1 MTARVLV
8 VDDIETNRRLLRVKL
23 ETRYY
28 TVFDAAS
35 GAECLALAVE
45 EQPDII
51 LLDVMMP
58 VMDGY
63 EVCRRLKANPL
74 TRHIPIVM
82 ITALTDSED
91 RLRGLQAGA
100 EDFLSKPIEDFAL
113 FARLDA
119 LKRYNAVAYELRTR
133 GGTEPHHGQFSD
145 FEQELLASS
154 SSVLVI
160 DQNLNEAKRIS
171 DALKKMGHRSQT
183 WADADENKSKFQNL
197 DLVILALSDQKQ
209 DPLKVCAQLK
219 TLKDARDFAII
230 VHSHPNDQ
238 KLAAE
243 ALRIGANDIIHAPID
258 MLELQARIATQSRRK
273 RYMEILRRRVDRG
286 LELSMIDPLT
296 GLFNRRRMLERLQL
310 WMRRAAKVEKPVSI
324 VAFDI
329 DHFKAINDAHGHQ
342 VGDHV
347 LKAFAERLRTNIRP
361 KDIACRYGGEE
372 FLLIMPETT
381 SEAAAL
387 GAERI
392 RKAIASTPFYS
403 ERGNVD
409 VPVTVSAGVATQ
421 VGEDDVMADLLH
433 RADQALYRAKQ
444 NGRNRIEARAA

>member
-28 TVFDAAS
+28 TVFDAAN
-35 GAECLALAVE
+35 GPEALSMATE

-63 EVCRRLKANPL
+63 EVCRRLKANPI
-74 TRHIPIVM
+74 TSHIPVVM

-133 GGTEPHHGQFSD
+133 GASETNQGQFSD
-145 FEQELLASS
+145 FEKELLASAA
-154 SSVLVI
+154 SVLVI
-160 DQNLNEAKRIS
+160 DQNSNEARRIS
-171 DALKKMGHRSQT
+171 DALEKMGHRAHN
-183 WADADENKSKFQNL
+183 WADAEAGSSNFQNL
-197 DLVILALSDQKQ
+197 DLVILSLSDQKH

-219 TLKDARDFAII
+219 TLKDARDFSII
-230 VHSHPNDQ
+230 VSSRPEDQ
-238 KLAAE
+238 ELAAE
-243 ALRIGANDIIHAPID
+243 ALRIGANDIILSPID
-258 MLELQARIATQSRRK
+258 MLELKARVSTQSRRK
-273 RYMEILRRRVDRG
+273 RYIEILRRRVDRG

-310 WMRRAAKVEKPVSI
+310 WMRRAAKVEKPVSV

-342 VGDHV
+342 VGDQV

-381 SEAAAL
+381 SEAAAR

-392 RKAIASTPFYS
+392 RRAIAAEPFYS
-403 ERGNVD
+403 ERADTD

-421 VGEDDVMADLLH
+421 AGEDDVMADLLH

-444 NGRNRIEARAA
+444 KGRNRIEALAA